1 MNEWKL
7 ESLPKTS
14 KECVELLGSNFIGD
28 FFKKKKTKKKERTL
42 VLFKRSYD
50 FILILSL
57 VIPHRRSLLVHLR
70 GHRNP
75 AWHPMYLDQQ
85 TYFPCY

>member
-28 FFKKKKTKKKERTL
+28 FFKKKKQKKKKEHWCSSNGVTISF
-42 VLFKRSYD
+42 LF
-50 FILILSL
+50 
-57 VIPHRRSLLVHLR
+57 
-70 GHRNP
+70 
-75 AWHPMYLDQQ
+75 
-85 TYFPCY
+85 